1 MLIPLAADDIAE
13 VMRIERL
20 PGYEGFVGSW
30 PAEEHEAERTSPDAR
45 YLGLRDREGL
55 AGFVIFQKVGEPVI
69 RLRRIAVDAT
79 DKGTG
84 TRILRAALD
93 WAFETFPAEAVTL
106 GVARAN
112 DRARHIYQREGFVD
126 DGEDEVHFNMVLTRR
141 AWARS
146 RPGAQSKS

>member
-1 MLIPLAADDIAE
+1 MLVPLTADDIAE

-20 PGYEGFVGSW
+20 PGYEGFVGTW

-45 YLGLRDREGL
+45 YLGLRDGDGL
-55 AGFVIFQKVGEPVI
+55 AGFVIFQKVREPAI
-69 RLRRIAVDAT
+69 RLRRIAVGAT

-93 WAFETFPAEAVTL
+93 WVFQTFPAEAITL
-106 GVARAN
+106 GVARIN
-112 DRARHIYQREGFVD
+112 DRARHIYLREGFVD

-141 AWARS
+141 AWAER
-146 RPGAQSKS
+146 RRA

>member
-1 MLIPLAADDIAE
+1 MLVPLNADDVAE

-20 PGYEGFVGSW
+20 PGYEGFVGTW

-45 YLGLRDREGL
+45 YLGLRDGDGL
-55 AGFVIFQKVGEPVI
+55 AGFVIFQKVREPAI
-69 RLRRIAVDAT
+69 RLRRIAVGAT

-93 WAFETFPAEAVTL
+93 WVFQTFPAEAITL
-106 GVARAN
+106 GVARIN
-112 DRARHIYQREGFVD
+112 DRARHIYLREGFVD

-141 AWARS
+141 AWAER
-146 RPGAQSKS
+146 RRA

>member
-1 MLIPLAADDIAE
+1 
-13 VMRIERL
+13 
-20 PGYEGFVGSW
+20 VGSW

-112 DRARHIYQREGFVD
+112 DRARHIYLREGFVD
-126 DGEDEVHFNMVLTRR
+126 DGEDDVHFNMVLTRR
-141 AWARS
+141 AWTERRNA
-146 RPGAQSKS
+146 

>member
-1 MLIPLAADDIAE
+1 MLVPLTADDIAE

-20 PGYEGFVGSW
+20 PGYEGFVGTW

-45 YLGLRDREGL
+45 YLGLRDGKGL
-55 AGFVIFQKVGEPVI
+55 AGFVIFQKVPEPVI

-79 DKGTG
+79 DRGTG

-93 WAFETFPAEAVTL
+93 WAFETLPAEAITL

-112 DRARHIYQREGFVD
+112 DRARHIYLREGFVE
-126 DGEDEVHFNMVLTRR
+126 DGEDDVHFNMVLTRER
-141 AWARS
+141 WIQLR
-146 RPGAQSKS
+146 RT

>member
-1 MLIPLAADDIAE
+1 MLVPLTADDIAE

-20 PGYEGFVGSW
+20 PGYEGFVGTW

-45 YLGLRDREGL
+45 YLGLREGRGL

-79 DKGTG
+79 DKGPG

-93 WAFETFPAEAVTL
+93 WAFETFPADAVTL

-112 DRARHIYQREGFVD
+112 DRARHIYLREGFVD
-126 DGEDEVHFNMVLTRR
+126 DGEDEVHFNMVLTRQ
-141 AWARS
+141 AWAERRS
-146 RPGAQSKS
+146 A

>member
-1 MLIPLAADDIAE
+1 MLVPLAADDIAE

-20 PGYEGFVGSW
+20 PGYEGFIGTW

-45 YLGLRDREGL
+45 YLGLREGRGL
-55 AGFVIFQKVGEPVI
+55 AGFVIFQKVREPII

-84 TRILRAALD
+84 TRILREALD
-93 WAFETFPAEAVTL
+93 WAFETFPVDAVTL

-112 DRARHIYQREGFVD
+112 DRARHIYLREGFVD
-126 DGEDEVHFNMVLTRR
+126 DGEDDVHFNMVLTRR
-141 AWARS
+141 AWTERRNA
-146 RPGAQSKS
+146 

>member
-1 MLIPLAADDIAE
+1 MLVPLTADDIAE

-20 PGYEGFVGSW
+20 PGYEGFVGTW
-30 PAEEHEAERTSPDAR
+30 PAGEHEAERTLPDAR
-45 YLGLRDREGL
+45 YLGLREGDGL
-55 AGFVIFQKVGEPVI
+55 AGFVIFQQVGEPVI

-93 WAFETFPAEAVTL
+93 WAFETFPAADAITL

-112 DRARHIYQREGFVD
+112 DRARHIYLREGFVD

-141 AWARS
+141 VWAER
-146 RPGAQSKS
+146 RRA

>member
-1 MLIPLAADDIAE
+1 MLVPLTADDIAE

-20 PGYEGFVGSW
+20 PGYEGFVGTW

-45 YLGLRDREGL
+45 YLGLREGDGL
-55 AGFVIFQKVGEPVI
+55 AGFVIFQKVNEPVI

-93 WAFETFPAEAVTL
+93 WCFETFPAEAITL

-112 DRARHIYQREGFVD
+112 DRARHIYLREGFVD
-126 DGEDEVHFNMVLTRR
+126 DGEDEVHFNMVLTRER
-141 AWARS
+141 WMHVR
-146 RPGAQSKS
+146 RT

>member
-1 MLIPLAADDIAE
+1 MSTEEKLIIGSPPVEMMPRTKTML
-13 VMRIERL
+13 R
-20 PGYEGFVGSW
+20 
-30 PAEEHEAERTSPDAR
+30 PALTTSPDAR
-45 YLGLRDREGL
+45 YLGLREGDGL
-55 AGFVIFQKVGEPVI
+55 AGFVIFQQVKEPLI

-93 WAFETFPAEAVTL
+93 WVFGTFPAAEAITL

-112 DRARHIYQREGFVD
+112 DRARHIYLREGFVD

-141 AWARS
+141 AWAER
-146 RPGAQSKS
+146 RGA